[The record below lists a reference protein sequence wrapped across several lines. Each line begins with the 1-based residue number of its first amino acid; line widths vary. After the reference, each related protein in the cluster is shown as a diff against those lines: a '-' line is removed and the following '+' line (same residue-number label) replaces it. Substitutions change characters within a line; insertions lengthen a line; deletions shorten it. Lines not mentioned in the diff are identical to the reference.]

1 MGEPLLS
8 RLIADGPPSL
18 WEWIARNWDTGRVGS
33 IKDLLGDHLVM
44 SLVPIVAGL
53 VLALP
58 LGLASAR
65 WRWLYQP
72 TAGVFNVVYALPSLP
87 VFMLLI
93 SVTGLSK
100 TTVIIPLTFYAIAV
114 LLPAVVDGL
123 GSVPDHVRQ
132 SAVAMGFT
140 PLRRL
145 VQVELPIAV
154 PVVLAG
160 LRVVAVSSIS
170 LVSVGALIGQGG
182 LGMLFTRA
190 YQNPFLPPVIVG
202 IVLIVALAL
211 VADGL
216 LVLAQRLLTPWVR
229 ARRAS

>member
-1 MGEPLLS
+1 M
-8 RLIADGPPSL
+8 DKGPPSL
-18 WEWIARNWDTGRVGS
+18 WEWFARNWDTGRVGS
-33 IKDLLGDHLVM
+33 ISELLQDHLVM
-44 SLVPIVAGL
+44 SLVPIVVSL

-58 LGLASAR
+58 LGLACVR

-72 TAGVFNVVYALPSLP
+72 TSGLMNVLYALPSLP

-93 SVTGLSK
+93 QVTGLSQA
-100 TTVIIPLTFYAIAV
+100 TVIIPLTFYGMAV
-114 LLPAVVDGL
+114 LIPSVVDGL

-145 VQVELPIAV
+145 VQVELPIAT

-190 YQNPFLPPVIVG
+190 YQNPFLPPAIVG
-202 IVLIVALAL
+202 IVLIVLLAL